1 MSENHHSGQIHLDE
15 ALISKPH
22 LEDAALRVIKH
33 FAEHLPEHA
42 DPATA
47 MEDAKKH
54 LARDII
60 AGTFEERIQHLQS
73 VQHTQGN
80 EHLPKDWAI
89 DSASTIEA
97 VHIERDLGGSQR

>member
-1 MSENHHSGQIHLDE
+1 MSDGHHSGQSHLDE
-15 ALISKPH
+15 ALSHKPH

-33 FAEHLPEHA
+33 VAEHLPEHV

-47 MEDAKKH
+47 IEDAKKH

-60 AGTFEERIQHLQS
+60 AGDFEQNIQHWQS
-73 VQHTQGN
+73 AQSAKGA

-89 DSASTIEA
+89 ESASTVEA
-97 VHIERDLGGSQR
+97 VHIERDFDTPQR